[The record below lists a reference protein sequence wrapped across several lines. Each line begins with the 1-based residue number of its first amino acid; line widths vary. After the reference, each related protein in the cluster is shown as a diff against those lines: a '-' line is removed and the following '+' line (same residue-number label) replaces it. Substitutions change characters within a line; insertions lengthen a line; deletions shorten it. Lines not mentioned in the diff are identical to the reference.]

1 MVRHPW
7 PGNVRELENRIRKA
21 LILCEGSHIEPAD
34 LDLSEQAIA
43 VQSLAEAKEEF
54 QHQYV
59 ARILAMNRGNR
70 VKTARDL
77 DVDPRTIFRYL
88 EKDREGEN

>member
-1 MVRHPW
+1 M
-7 PGNVRELENRIRKA
+7 
-21 LILCEGSHIEPAD
+21 
-34 LDLSEQAIA
+34 
-43 VQSLAEAKEEF
+43 QSLAEAKEEF